1 MSLEEE
7 RIHAWFSLARTILS
21 ETGWEARKSGDL
33 RSMVSHNY
41 GNPMDLGKRAIEMM
55 GFAWLS
61 MVFHIILVSIS
72 WCSKARQQLLQRG
85 CRVHWVH
92 FRIAHGRWVDI

>member
-1 MSLEEE
+1 
-7 RIHAWFSLARTILS
+7 
-21 ETGWEARKSGDL
+21 
-33 RSMVSHNY
+33 
-41 GNPMDLGKRAIEMM
+41 MM

-92 FRIAHGRWVDI
+92 FRIAHGRWVGHLIKFDFPSILIEARSMMAETNFPHHCRKLWGTMTEGMFFF